1 MKNGTELPYFYHHI
15 YIKRFFAYT
24 GNSVETELDIQVL
37 GNYPNH
43 PPPHTKT
50 NKQTNKTHSIVSHVS
65 QDQKNKPTTLPL
77 I

>member
-43 PPPHTKT
+43 PPHTKT
-50 NKQTNKTHSIVSHVS
+50 NKQT
-65 QDQKNKPTTLPL
+65 KPIP
-77 I
+77 